1 VNIFGKLVFFKNKL
15 FMNLKLNNK
24 YQFITYIK
32 VSYNLTLNSVTQG
45 LKMLSYNNFKED
57 K

>member
-1 VNIFGKLVFFKNKL
+1 
-15 FMNLKLNNK
+15 MNLKLNNK